1 MNDQEILVRLKQGDE
16 NTLDLLYKQH
26 YRMMIKLIV
35 KNNGSEEEAKD
46 IYQESLIVLWQK
58 AKSEN
63 FILTSKISTYLY
75 SICLNLWRKELER
88 KKRFSYE
95 MKEGSDILDM
105 DRDERISI
113 INKCIQQ
120 LGETCRDIL
129 TYYYFDRLS
138 MIEIAEKMGFANSD
152 TSKTKKYKCKK
163 ELDLLVKSLYKESD
177 FLD

>member
-1 MNDQEILVRLKQGDE
+1 
-16 NTLDLLYKQH
+16 
-26 YRMMIKLIV
+26 MMVKLII
-35 KNNGSEEEAKD
+35 KNSGSEEEAKD

-58 AKSEN
+58 SHDPN
-63 FILTSKISTYLY
+63 FVLSSKISTYLY

-88 KKRFSYE
+88 KKRFSHE
-95 MKEGSDILDM
+95 MKEGTEIMDIDK
-105 DRDERISI
+105 DERIQI
-113 INKCIQQ
+113 INSCIQK

-138 MIEIAEKMGFANSD
+138 MVEIAEKMGFANSD

>member
-1 MNDQEILVRLKQGDE
+1 MNDQEILARLKQGDE
-16 NTLDLLYKQH
+16 NTLDLLYKKN
-26 YRMMIKLIV
+26 YRMMVKLIV

-46 IYQESLIVLWQK
+46 VYQDSLIVLWQK
-58 AKSEN
+58 ARDPD
-63 FILTSKISTYLY
+63 FVLTSKISTYLY

-95 MKEGSDILDM
+95 VKDEVDVVDLDKN
-105 DRDERISI
+105 ERIKI

-138 MIEIAEKMGFANSD
+138 MVEIAEKMGFANSD

>member
-26 YRMMIKLIV
+26 YRMMVKMIV

-46 IYQESLIVLWQK
+46 IYQESLIILWQK
-58 AKSEN
+58 VRDQD
-63 FILTSKISTYLY
+63 FVLTSKISTYLY

-95 MKEGSDILDM
+95 VAEGSEIIEM

-113 INKCIQQ
+113 INKCIQK

-138 MIEIAEKMGFANSD
+138 MVEIAEKMGFANSD

-177 FLD
+177 FRD

>member
-1 MNDQEILVRLKQGDE
+1 MNDQEILVQLKQGDE

-26 YRMMIKLIV
+26 YRMMVKMII

-46 IYQESLIVLWQK
+46 IYQEALIILWQK
-58 AKSEN
+58 ARDTE

-75 SICLNLWRKELER
+75 GICLNLWRKELER

-95 MKEGSDILDM
+95 VNEGVEIMDM
-105 DRDERISI
+105 DRDERTKI
-113 INKCIQQ
+113 INNCIQK
-120 LGETCRDIL
+120 LGDTCRDIL

-138 MIEIAEKMGFANSD
+138 MVEIAEKMGFANSD

>member
-1 MNDQEILVRLKQGDE
+1 MNDQEILARLKQGDE
-16 NTLDLLYKQH
+16 NTLDLLYKAH
-26 YRMMIKLIV
+26 YRMMIKLII
-35 KNNGSEEEAKD
+35 KNNGTEEEAKD

-58 AKSEN
+58 AQDDN

-88 KKRFSYE
+88 KKRFTYDVQ
-95 MKEGSDILDM
+95 EGSHVMDM
-105 DRDERISI
+105 DRDERIKI
-113 INKCIQQ
+113 INKCIQK
-120 LGETCRDIL
+120 LGETCRDVL

-138 MIEIAEKMGFANSD
+138 MVEIAEKMGFANAD

-163 ELDLLVKSLYKESD
+163 ELDQLVKSLYKESD